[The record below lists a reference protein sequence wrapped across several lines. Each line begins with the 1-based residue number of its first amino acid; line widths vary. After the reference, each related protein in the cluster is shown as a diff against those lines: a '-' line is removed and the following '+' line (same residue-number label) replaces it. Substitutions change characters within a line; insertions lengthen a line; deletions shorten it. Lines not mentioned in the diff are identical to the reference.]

1 MRGAFAMANFNQQ
14 MNGMQ
19 PGLLGQPAPSQ
30 PSLSFPY
37 GTNTNSNFNY
47 FNNGL
52 NNSMNLQSQY
62 QFLKCRPVSS
72 KEEARAAQIDFD
84 GSLWVFT
91 DVGNGKIYTKQI
103 NNDGTAT
110 FKTYAFTKDEN
121 PIQAQDLLDGSIIK
135 GVFSDFKVIAVHIFK
150 NKYDRVYNFNNE
162 TRSVML
168 GCGVLLNLGTK
179 VDGTE

>member
-1 MRGAFAMANFNQQ
+1 MREAFAMANFNQQ

-19 PGLLGQPAPSQ
+19 QGLLGQQVSAQ

-52 NNSMNLQSQY
+52 NNSMNLQGQY

-121 PIQAQDLLDGSIIK
+121 PYSSSDYVTKDEFNKVIQALMATIPSSQPQPAQEEAPPQSTDK
-135 GVFSDFKVIAVHIFK
+135 
-150 NKYDRVYNFNNE
+150 
-162 TRSVML
+162 VML
-168 GCGVLLNLGTK
+168 NF
-179 VDGTE
+179 

>member
-1 MRGAFAMANFNQQ
+1 MANFNQQ
-14 MNGMQ
+14 MNGVQQGMI
-19 PGLLGQPAPSQ
+19 GQIPSQ

-37 GTNTNSNFNY
+37 GTNNSNFNY
-47 FNNGL
+47 FNSGL
-52 NNSMNLQSQY
+52 NNSMNLQGQY

-121 PIQAQDLLDGSIIK
+121 PYAST
-135 GVFSDFKVIAVHIFK
+135 DFVTKDEFNKVIQSLIATIPSLQTQQVQEETSPQTNEKAVL
-150 NKYDRVYNFNNE
+150 NF
-162 TRSVML
+162 
-168 GCGVLLNLGTK
+168 
-179 VDGTE
+179 

>member
-1 MRGAFAMANFNQQ
+1 MANFNQQ
-14 MNGMQ
+14 MNGIQ

-84 GSLWVFT
+84 GSLCTSHQVSYYTEPSTIMRDPREGRSYIRRRMYMEGKEKHKDTNSQLQELEAYLQELST
-91 DVGNGKIYTKQI
+91 DITEMVRDASPEERATLRQKMTMLTEKIK
-103 NNDGTAT
+103 
-110 FKTYAFTKDEN
+110 
-121 PIQAQDLLDGSIIK
+121 
-135 GVFSDFKVIAVHIFK
+135 
-150 NKYDRVYNFNNE
+150 
-162 TRSVML
+162 
-168 GCGVLLNLGTK
+168 
-179 VDGTE
+179 

>member
-1 MRGAFAMANFNQQ
+1 MANFNQQ

-19 PGLLGQPAPSQ
+19 QNLLGQQVSSQ

-52 NNSMNLQSQY
+52 NNSMNLQNQY

-121 PIQAQDLLDGSIIK
+121 PYASNDYVTKDE
-135 GVFSDFKVIAVHIFK
+135 FNKVIQSLMAAIPSLQPQPAQEETPSQSSTDKVSL
-150 NKYDRVYNFNNE
+150 NF
-162 TRSVML
+162 
-168 GCGVLLNLGTK
+168 
-179 VDGTE
+179 